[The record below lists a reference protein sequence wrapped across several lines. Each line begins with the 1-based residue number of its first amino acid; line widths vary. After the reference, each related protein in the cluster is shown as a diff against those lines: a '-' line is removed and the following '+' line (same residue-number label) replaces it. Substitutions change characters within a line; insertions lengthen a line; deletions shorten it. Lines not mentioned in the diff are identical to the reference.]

1 MRKLIITITIKKW
14 SQKKSNATT
23 PELFSGSNQAIW
35 WKKSARSAR
44 KKPTHLKIWN
54 GYFGHFRAYAKN
66 SYMFIFASLEPKQFI
81 LKSPTQQQNY
91 RANVIG
97 QFCYQNQPSICL
109 YSKVQQQIFAKKI
122 RRSDDTQDNSSQL
135 WSMLVWIELQLF
147 FLWLLL
153 DQSCCGTS

>member
-1 MRKLIITITIKKW
+1 
-14 SQKKSNATT
+14 
-23 PELFSGSNQAIW
+23 
-35 WKKSARSAR
+35 
-44 KKPTHLKIWN
+44 
-54 GYFGHFRAYAKN
+54 
-66 SYMFIFASLEPKQFI
+66 MFIFASLEPKQLI